1 MFLRLFNRLIVI
13 LIIKTSYNYV
23 FIYFLIHFLIYSLS
37 QNLKTL
43 QKMKKL
49 ILSLAAAMAIVS
61 CSKNDDIPQENV
73 EQQTELLTK
82 DQINSKIQESIDT
95 KGDFFWTDT
104 DAHTIWSAVKHGD
117 NMLTIGYGNSA
128 DEFQKNSSS
137 DLIKDDIIKLVRTIE
152 NTNNSTKG
160 KDELYV
166 DQTLNIIDIKVD
178 NKETIEALLKDSRVR
193 YLEPATYKL
202 ETQDGVSKSGEGF
215 GCGYSSR
222 TLSSSDYRTIAPG
235 ARVPWNFDIH
245 NIPSAWN
252 YSTGRGIT
260 VAVIDSGLSPDQ
272 KWMNQYFNDGYSSG
286 RTVQKYGTYVDS
298 WWAWS
303 NNYDGVND
311 KCGHGTSMASV
322 ATAPRNNDNL
332 PVGVAYNA
340 NLVTYRA
347 VQNVLIDDYHE
358 KRGVAEAL
366 TAIGNRSDIKIVS
379 MSIGSP
385 FSSSRVADAIRYAYN
400 RGKLIIAAGGTSTS
414 VTNWYGVIFPANM
427 NETVAVTGLKEGR
440 YTRCGNC
447 HSGSKI
453 DFTIEMERNSGNFVP
468 VLSYYNGASNY
479 VGGSSVAT
487 ATTAGIAALVW
498 ARNPGWSR
506 SQVLDKMKRAGE
518 FYPNRNSSFGY
529 GNIDA
534 LKAVQ

>member
-1 MFLRLFNRLIVI
+1 
-13 LIIKTSYNYV
+13 
-23 FIYFLIHFLIYSLS
+23 
-37 QNLKTL
+37 
-43 QKMKKL
+43 MKKL